1 MLLTPPL
8 YMYVVLG
15 DKPRG
20 GSLCT
25 YICAQHASNQIIIV
39 CNPFLPINRRGWRM
53 VAGRCTAEVA
63 VAGGEARERL
73 TFSSERYQLSKFMRQ
88 IGGGVKIILLHS
100 VLGIG

>member
-1 MLLTPPL
+1 
-8 YMYVVLG
+8 
-15 DKPRG
+15 
-20 GSLCT
+20 
-25 YICAQHASNQIIIV
+25 
-39 CNPFLPINRRGWRM
+39 M